1 MARFSRSKS
10 SRAEN
15 TKASR
20 IVTGFFALVVVGVAG
35 LAPGCSDSGGRHA
48 DSDSGNP
55 PSCPMSGTWA
65 LTSMSC
71 GSTDITTDWK
81 ARVTSS
87 VMTFASGASGGC
99 HAVLVNTGPN
109 CQETAEYDASLSGE
123 TETDN
128 NTGITVCN
136 PSGCKFDPNDAA
148 CVVGDGAGTSTETTV
163 ISGSTMTV
171 TSTGAQG
178 LCGAFGQST
187 TQVWTKQ

>member
-1 MARFSRSKS
+1 MASFSKNKS

-15 TKASR
+15 MKTSR
-20 IVTGFFALVVVGVAG
+20 IFTGFFVLVVVGVVG
-35 LAPGCSDSGGRHA
+35 LAPGCSDSEKPR
-48 DSDSGNP
+48 
-55 PSCPMSGTWA
+55 SCPMSGTWA

-71 GSTDITTDWK
+71 GSTDITADWK

-87 VMTFASGASGGC
+87 VVTFTSGANGGC
-99 HAVLVNTGPN
+99 HGVLVNTGPN

-136 PSGCKFDPNDAA
+136 PSACQFDPNDAA

-163 ISGSTMTV
+163 ISGSTMTI
-171 TSTGAQG
+171 TSNDAQG
-178 LCGAFGQST
+178 FCVVYGQST

>member
-1 MARFSRSKS
+1 MASFSKGKL

-15 TKASR
+15 MKTSR
-20 IVTGFFALVVVGVAG
+20 IFAGFFALVVVGVVG

-55 PSCPMSGTWA
+55 LSCPMSGTWA

-71 GSTDITTDWK
+71 GSTDITAPWK

-87 VMTFASGASGGC
+87 VVIFTSGANGGC
-99 HAVLVNTGPN
+99 HGVLVNTGPN

-123 TETDN
+123 TEAGN
-128 NTGITVCN
+128 ATGITACN
-136 PSGCKFDPNDAA
+136 PSGCKFDPNDAP
-148 CVVGDGAGTSTETTV
+148 CVVGDGSGTYTRTTV

-171 TSTGAQG
+171 TSSDAQG
-178 LCGAFGQST
+178 LCGAFAQPT